1 MLPSFQTS
9 LFYQTNS
16 IHSTA
21 LSWNL
26 FILYLLRATKTR
38 IQLEASLPLNYLL
51 LEVKVQFAAAARLFA
66 VKPKYEMKNDN
77 LIIEMEICAT
87 QRRRKVQNGLTTT
100 LVAKTEQAA

>member
-1 MLPSFQTS
+1 M
-9 LFYQTNS
+9 
-16 IHSTA
+16 
-21 LSWNL
+21 
-26 FILYLLRATKTR
+26 
-38 IQLEASLPLNYLL
+38 
-51 LEVKVQFAAAARLFA
+51 QFAAAARLFA